1 MLADV
6 TTISILHHTAPTCGD
21 RPSTMKRKRCN
32 IHPAPVPC
40 HPRLVRQQGI
50 CRVIRDRPQRSECVG
65 EVMFRPALFE
75 IVFHRAITD
84 PLDVFFSR
92 DFSRSVRCI
101 GIGCNRRRAPRFTS
115 QATSCCPHDPLIGG

>member
-1 MLADV
+1 
-6 TTISILHHTAPTCGD
+6 
-21 RPSTMKRKRCN
+21 MKRKRCN

-75 IVFHRAITD
+75 IVFHRPITNS
-84 PLDVFFSR
+84 LDVFFPVISP
-92 DFSRSVRCI
+92 VRFD
-101 GIGCNRRRAPRFTS
+101 ALELAVTAAVPQVS
-115 QATSCCPHDPLIGG
+115 QAKRQAAAHMIR